1 MRDESQQNHQNQRV
15 GEAVNEKLPFSRDL
29 FRLYGLVLI
38 KGLYV
43 VVLLEDISFRV
54 LLVSNEQEAG
64 HVNGA

>member
-29 FRLYGLVLI
+29 FPLYGLVLI

-43 VVLLEDISFRV
+43 VVLLEDISFQV
-54 LLVSNEQEAG
+54 LLVRNEQEAG